1 MISYEDL
8 RSIHEKIDSMRDLAE
23 ELLIDMIRIPT
34 VSPSGEYYN
43 DFINFASE
51 RLLREG
57 FDVEILDVPQNL
69 VDEKVPAEGRGRRRR
84 IIIASI
90 GDKSNIILHFNGHY
104 DVVPGGPGW
113 SITDPFK
120 PVKING
126 RIYGRGATDM
136 KGGIVS
142 SIISMIA
149 LRDYADRNR
158 LGLEIALVPDEEIGG
173 YTGTEYLVSIGRVRG
188 RHVIISE
195 PSGLNQI
202 YIGHKGTVWGRVIV
216 RGRTAHASTPWL
228 GVNAF
233 EKMVMLAGE
242 MFRRI
247 VPETFSI
254 KSRYEYDVPE
264 GNTATIMIGGFLK
277 GGEKTNQVPGE
288 VVFSFDRRVIIEEK
302 ASEVWE
308 NLRSKI
314 LSIAKE
320 IGVEAEVVLE
330 QISEPVIVD
339 LKSPVVRALERASE
353 EVLGSMAR
361 KVVCIG
367 GLDMRYYA
375 RAGYDVATYGPGV
388 LGTAH
393 APDEYIEVGDI
404 IRASKIYVNT
414 FFNLL
419 EKQEQ

>member
-1 MISYEDL
+1 MISHEDL

-34 VSPSGEYYN
+34 VSPSGEHYN

-90 GDKSNIILHFNGHY
+90 GDKSNTILHFNGHY

-158 LGLEIALVPDEEIGG
+158 LGL
-173 YTGTEYLVSIGRVRG
+173 
-188 RHVIISE
+188 
-195 PSGLNQI
+195 
-202 YIGHKGTVWGRVIV
+202 
-216 RGRTAHASTPWL
+216 
-228 GVNAF
+228 
-233 EKMVMLAGE
+233 
-242 MFRRI
+242 
-247 VPETFSI
+247 
-254 KSRYEYDVPE
+254 
-264 GNTATIMIGGFLK
+264 
-277 GGEKTNQVPGE
+277 
-288 VVFSFDRRVIIEEK
+288 
-302 ASEVWE
+302 
-308 NLRSKI
+308 
-314 LSIAKE
+314 
-320 IGVEAEVVLE
+320 
-330 QISEPVIVD
+330 
-339 LKSPVVRALERASE
+339 
-353 EVLGSMAR
+353 
-361 KVVCIG
+361 
-367 GLDMRYYA
+367 
-375 RAGYDVATYGPGV
+375 
-388 LGTAH
+388 
-393 APDEYIEVGDI
+393 
-404 IRASKIYVNT
+404 
-414 FFNLL
+414 
-419 EKQEQ
+419 